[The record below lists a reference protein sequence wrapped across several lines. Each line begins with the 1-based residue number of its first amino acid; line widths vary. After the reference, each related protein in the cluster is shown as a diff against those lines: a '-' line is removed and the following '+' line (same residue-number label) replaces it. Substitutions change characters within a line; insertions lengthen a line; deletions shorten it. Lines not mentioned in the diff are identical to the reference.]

1 MSSDSEVPPNNGAVL
16 TIAQIIKAV
25 MSSAAEAKVGALFI
39 NCGKAIPAWH
49 TLEFMGHPQPPLPI
63 QTDNTTALGIVNQN
77 VMEKLKSMDMKY
89 HWLRCRIS
97 QEQFRHY
104 WAAGK
109 TNLGDY
115 VTKHHPAIHH
125 QSTRGLF
132 LTDILKLME
141 TLHKQTSDSLTAVSN
156 TSRSKGVLDTLGQAN
171 STSDYKKS
179 FEAQKLCS
187 RAQFYARPFARP
199 EPVRKKALFVV
210 CS

>member
-1 MSSDSEVPPNNGAVL
+1 M
-16 TIAQIIKAV
+16 
-25 MSSAAEAKVGALFI
+25 
-39 NCGKAIPAWH
+39 
-49 TLEFMGHPQPPLPI
+49 
-63 QTDNTTALGIVNQN
+63 
-77 VMEKLKSMDMKY
+77 
-89 HWLRCRIS
+89 
-97 QEQFRHY
+97 
-104 WAAGK
+104 
-109 TNLGDY
+109 
-115 VTKHHPAIHH
+115 HHLAIHH

-141 TLHKQTSDSLTAVSN
+141 TQHKPISNSLTAVSN

-187 RAQFYARPFARP
+187 HARLCARPFARP